1 MRRQPG
7 PLIPP
12 AVSFTD
18 SSVSVPAEPAQSPTD
33 SPDEAKRSRS
43 LGGQS
48 GFLARIAVC
57 RTRSTHTR
65 ADTCL
70 TSEAMCFCVR
80 PLFTTQPCRRAA
92 MDRGDRGSP
101 RYVCEQTNA
110 RASRMRAPIE
120 ADRYRK
126 ASWRMRSYA
135 RGMVPGST

>member
-12 AVSFTD
+12 AVSFAD

-33 SPDEAKRSRS
+33 SPDEAKRRRS

-80 PLFTTQPCRRAA
+80 PVIYYAA
-92 MDRGDRGSP
+92 LSDNLAKAEQEGDAKSGDAFL
-101 RYVCEQTNA
+101 E
-110 RASRMRAPIE
+110 
-120 ADRYRK
+120 
-126 ASWRMRSYA
+126 
-135 RGMVPGST
+135 